1 MTTLEI
7 ILICTNVLFLTSLG
21 VSIYFNVKHGIFILR
36 IIDSIESVLDIL
48 DEKYNNISKILEIP
62 LFYDSPQIRNVV
74 EDIRVCRDSL
84 LESANLL
91 TKVQQENN
99 EEKEDN

>member
-1 MTTLEI
+1 MTILEI
-7 ILICTNVLFLTSLG
+7 ILLCSNVLFLAALG

-48 DEKYNNISKILEIP
+48 DEKYNSISKVLEIP

-91 TKVQQENN
+91 TEVQQEKN

>member
-1 MTTLEI
+1 MTTLEL
-7 ILICTNVLFLTSLG
+7 ILACTNALFLTALC

-48 DEKYNNISKILEIP
+48 DEKYSNISKILEIP

-74 EDIRVCRDSL
+74 DDIRICRDSL